1 MSQVMKSTMRPGL
14 LVSLNTSVR
23 GNVTYA
29 KQTIE
34 NDHLTEAGQR
44 KARWE
49 TERVIDDPEEHERAT
64 KVRSR
69 ALTLVRT
76 ICTRSAFGLLCP
88 EIDSD
93 KLDRAISEAR
103 KLAEEF
109 NETATL
115 TRVSIYV
122 IIGRIAADDV
132 EAMKA
137 INSEVSDL
145 MRRMEDGVRNVDAEA
160 IRNAANAARNIAQ
173 MLTPDAASRVRVA
186 IELARAAAKKIV
198 SAGEQAAVE
207 VDRGTIARIEE
218 ARTAFLD
225 LDDAKEIAA
234 PVVSGRA
241 IDLETMG
248 A

>member
-1 MSQVMKSTMRPGL
+1 M
-14 LVSLNTSVR
+14 
-23 GNVTYA
+23 
-29 KQTIE
+29 
-34 NDHLTEAGQR
+34 
-44 KARWE
+44 
-49 TERVIDDPEEHERAT
+49 
-64 KVRSR
+64 
-69 ALTLVRT
+69 
-76 ICTRSAFGLLCP
+76 
-88 EIDSD
+88 
-93 KLDRAISEAR
+93 DRAISEAR